1 MAAVLSA
8 VKPML
13 LIRPSK
19 ALGPDSHLEMDKNIK
34 NNPMI
39 KNKGSIS
46 KCIASIAVPTS
57 YLIILNQLKW
67 SCGSVVC

>member
-8 VKPML
+8 AKPML

-19 ALGPDSHLEMDKNIK
+19 ALGPDSHLEM
-34 NNPMI
+34 
-39 KNKGSIS
+39 NKGSIS
-46 KCIASIAVPTS
+46 IRIASIAYTYTVPTS
-57 YLIILNQLKW
+57 CLIILNQLKW